1 MQKMGSNYRMSD
13 IHAALGLSQLKRLR
27 KFILRRNYIA
37 KFYDKIFENNELF
50 TIPKK
55 KNVFHSY
62 HLYPLL
68 VNFEKIK
75 KSKKIFDEFF
85 EHNINL
91 QVHYIPINTQP
102 YYRKKYKFIKKN
114 FQNSIKFYN
123 SEISM
128 PIYFDLTNKQ
138 LNYIKKYQK
147 KFLNFDENSL

>member
-1 MQKMGSNYRMSD
+1 MNFLQY
-13 IHAALGLSQLKRLR
+13 Q
-27 KFILRRNYIA
+27 
-37 KFYDKIFENNELF
+37 
-50 TIPKK
+50 KK

-68 VNFEKIK
+68 VNFLKIK
-75 KSKKIFDEFF
+75 KSKKKIFDEFF

-138 LNYIKKYQK
+138 LNYIKKKYQK

>member
-1 MQKMGSNYRMSD
+1 MSKILKSHGVVRDTKKIKKVGNWYHEMQKMGSNYRMSD

-55 KNVFHSY
+55 RKNVFHSY

-75 KSKKIFDEFF
+75 KSKK
-85 EHNINL
+85 
-91 QVHYIPINTQP
+91 
-102 YYRKKYKFIKKN
+102 KN
-114 FQNSIKFYN
+114 F
-123 SEISM
+123 
-128 PIYFDLTNKQ
+128 
-138 LNYIKKYQK
+138 
-147 KFLNFDENSL
+147 